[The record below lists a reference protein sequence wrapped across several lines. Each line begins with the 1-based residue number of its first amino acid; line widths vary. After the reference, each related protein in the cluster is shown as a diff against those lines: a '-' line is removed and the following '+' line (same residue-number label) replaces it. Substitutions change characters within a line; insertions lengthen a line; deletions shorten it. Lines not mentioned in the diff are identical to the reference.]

1 LDWTTLFV
9 AFLGS
14 SLLTAVV
21 GAVSAR
27 LRFSRRADVLS
38 SWKHE
43 SELAD
48 LLENESGIEDSQRRS
63 RGKAAFAFAARAEL
77 NRKLANEMV
86 PPDIFILLL
95 KTVLVVIL
103 WAIGLGFIGLGWSG
117 SFGAEFLDWIFV
129 AVGAAVI
136 LLFTVFLFASLE
148 ANTVRDTLR
157 SVVIRVL
164 NATPPYRSKYV
175 EAVMKG
181 GEVEFKICAKN
192 WRQRFVRNIMGRDV
206 ATNCEVFLGKIV
218 NDLDVDSSDFR
229 ASSN

>member
-1 LDWTTLFV
+1 LDWATLLT

-27 LRFSRRADVLS
+27 FRFSRRAEVLS

-77 NRKLANEMV
+77 NRKIANEMV
-86 PPDIFILLL
+86 PSDIFSLLL
-95 KTVLVVIL
+95 KTALILIL
-103 WAIGLGFIGLGWSG
+103 WAIGLGFIGLGWSD
-117 SFGAEFLDWIFV
+117 SFGAVFLNWISICF
-129 AVGAAVI
+129 GAIVI
-136 LLFTVFLFASLE
+136 LLFTAFLFASLE

-157 SVVIRVL
+157 SVLIRVL
-164 NATPPYRSKYV
+164 NATPPYASNYI
-175 EAVMKG
+175 ETAG
-181 GEVEFKICAKN
+181 TDAGTEFKICKRN
-192 WRQRFVRNIMGRDV
+192 WRQRVVRNVMGHDI

-218 NDLDVDSSDFR
+218 NDLNVDDTDLRECSK
-229 ASSN
+229 